1 MSSVQQ
7 NIARQVNKQEN
18 TVHTQEKKK
27 KIPEEVQTL
36 DLLDEDLKSGILN
49 IKT

>member
-18 TVHTQEKKK
+18 TVHTQKKK
-27 KIPEEVQTL
+27 KILEEVQTL

>member
-18 TVHTQEKKK
+18 TVHTQEKK